1 MVYHS
6 LVYSRLQYGIIIWA
20 TDTTTLLQE
29 IRVLQN
35 NIIRILTYNKKFSH
49 VTPLYKKLNLLKFDD
64 IYKLELAKFMYL
76 LQQSSLPSGIFDKFT
91 KIEQIHGYNTRQASE
106 LIYYVPKFSKSISQ
120 NHILFRATKLWRELN
135 KNFKSMGLINF
146 KKSYKISLLENY

>member
-1 MVYHS
+1 MVYHN

-20 TDTTTLLQE
+20 TGTKTLLRE

-35 NIIRILTYNKKFSH
+35 NIIRILTYNKKFSL
-49 VTPLYKKLNLLKFDD
+49 VTSLHKKLILLKLDD

-91 KIEQIHGYNTRQASE
+91 KIEQIHVIMQDKQVN
-106 LIYYVPKFSKSISQ
+106 
-120 NHILFRATKLWRELN
+120 
-135 KNFKSMGLINF
+135 
-146 KKSYKISLLENY
+146 

>member
-1 MVYHS
+1 MYHS

-20 TDTTTLLQE
+20 TGTKTLLQE

-49 VTPLYKKLNLLKFDD
+49 VTPFNKKLNLLKFND

-76 LQQSSLPSGIFDKFT
+76 LQQSSLPSAYST
-91 KIEQIHGYNTRQASE
+91 N
-106 LIYYVPKFSKSISQ
+106 LPK
-120 NHILFRATKLWRELN
+120 LN
-135 KNFKSMGLINF
+135 KFMAIIQDKQVN
-146 KKSYKISLLENY
+146 

>member
-1 MVYHS
+1 MLVVYVTDVKHFSLRNVFTSSVARSVGRGRGEIQPPLPPPHWYANYLAKCSGRFYKLRSYVTEDVLRMVYPS

-20 TDTTTLLQE
+20 TGTKTLLQE

-64 IYKLELAKFMYL
+64 IYELELA
-76 LQQSSLPSGIFDKFT
+76 
-91 KIEQIHGYNTRQASE
+91 
-106 LIYYVPKFSKSISQ
+106 
-120 NHILFRATKLWRELN
+120 
-135 KNFKSMGLINF
+135 
-146 KKSYKISLLENY
+146 